1 LYQLPNRTL
10 GDNTDLRFW
19 NLGGNGGKTKPKFFY
34 AHSLTGTSSI
44 TGLNILNTPVQAF
57 SIDGSTGL
65 TLADITIDNSAG
77 DTNSLAANTDAFDV
91 GSSTSITISGAN
103 VQNQDDCLA
112 INSGKVRYQKNFVS
126 SNLLTKLQS
135 ITFTGG

>member
-1 LYQLPNRTL
+1 
-10 GDNTDLRFW
+10 
-19 NLGGNGGKTKPKFFY
+19 
-34 AHSLTGTSSI
+34 LTGASSI
-44 TGLNILNTPVQAF
+44 TGLNVLNTPVQAF

-91 GSSTSITISGAN
+91 GSSTSITISGAK

-112 INSGKVRYQKNFVS
+112 INSGKVRYQIFFVS